1 MLIAVVLTAQLMS
14 ASAVGSPPPARPD
27 SNQAPTQGRVKAI
40 EVSEWYARRLTVH
53 KAASYAMIP
62 TFAFQWWA
70 GQQIWEKG
78 AGAPGLARTG
88 HRYGAATVATLFTA
102 NVVTG
107 AWNLWDSRAVAQGR
121 GRRYMHAL
129 SMMTASA
136 GFTWAGAKLSAE
148 AEHDRDKRALHRKV
162 ALSSMAITTL
172 SGVFMKIL
180 ND

>member
-1 MLIAVVLTAQLMS
+1 MLIAVALTAQLMS
-14 ASAVGSPPPARPD
+14 ASAVVSPPPTTPD
-27 SNQAPTQGRVKAI
+27 SNQAPAQGRVKAI
-40 EVSEWYARRLTVH
+40 EVSDWYARRLTIH
-53 KAASYAMIP
+53 KAASYAILP

-78 AGAPGLARTG
+78 ANAPPLARNG
-88 HRYGAATVATLFTA
+88 HRLGAATVATLFTA

-107 AWNLWDSRAVAQGR
+107 AWNLWDSRAVADGR

-136 GFTWAGAKLSAE
+136 GFTWAGVKLSEE
-148 AEHDRDKRALHRKV
+148 AEGDREKRSLHRKI

>member
-1 MLIAVVLTAQLMS
+1 MLIAVAFTAQLMA
-14 ASAVGSPPPARPD
+14 ASAVVSPASPD
-27 SNQAPTQGRVKAI
+27 TIQAPTQGRVKAI
-40 EVSEWYARRLTVH
+40 EVSDWYARRLTIH
-53 KAASYAMIP
+53 KTASYAMLP

-78 AGAPGLARTG
+78 ANAPKFARTG
-88 HRYGAATVATLFTA
+88 HRFGAATVATLFTA

-107 AWNLWDSRAVAQGR
+107 AWNLWDSRAVPEGR
-121 GRRYMHAL
+121 GRRYVHAL

-148 AEHDRDKRALHRKV
+148 AEGNREKRALHRKV
-162 ALSSMAITTL
+162 ALSSMAITAV